1 MWASSLPHSVPHSG
15 NDPLAFLKKH
25 SRGLF
30 TRNDQ
35 SSASLDGMAA
45 SGSEVPSSSSSS
57 SSTPAPGF
65 FFGRTTYVPQE
76 EDIKSSMEDV
86 LLSAVSLDE
95 HDRTQ
100 RAQRQRF
107 RGEEC
112 MVQEVEADEDEEE
125 ELQRGASTS
134 DHVAALAMHGDVTQE
149 MTELTRRIIDVAGMI
164 TFL

>member
-1 MWASSLPHSVPHSG
+1 M
-15 NDPLAFLKKH
+15 
-25 SRGLF
+25 
-30 TRNDQ
+30 
-35 SSASLDGMAA
+35 
-45 SGSEVPSSSSSS
+45 
-57 SSTPAPGF
+57 
-65 FFGRTTYVPQE
+65 PQE